1 MVRDIIVLI
10 WRKYCTKSVKRS
22 KIITQQV
29 KVIENPNIVDIK
41 SFIIEPRKTSHKL
54 FKTTGQAE
62 MVYQI
67 GSGNSF
73 NNPFTERSKTKSE
86 NVLNE
91 KNRKI
96 PQ

>member
-62 MVYQI
+62 MVSQV

-73 NNPFTERSKTKSE
+73 
-86 NVLNE
+86 
-91 KNRKI
+91 KNRLQREAK
-96 PQ
+96 QNVKMF

>member
-1 MVRDIIVLI
+1 MVRDIVVLI

-62 MVYQI
+62 MVSQV

-73 NNPFTERSKTKSE
+73 NNRLQREAKQKVKMF
-86 NVLNE
+86 
-91 KNRKI
+91 
-96 PQ
+96 

>member
-54 FKTTGQAE
+54 FKTIGQAE
-62 MVYQI
+62 MVSQI

-73 NNPFTERSKTKSE
+73 NSRLQREAKQKVKMF
-86 NVLNE
+86 
-91 KNRKI
+91 
-96 PQ
+96 